1 MQQATNLRIPPP
13 PKPSDAP
20 TTSTSTAGPSA
31 AGPSAA
37 GPSTAGPSTAGPS
50 TTAANTIDLTAEV
63 DTPHRQEP
71 PLIDARRRDAER
83 AVGDRR
89 QDPRDLSHMLFGRG
103 MLKLFSTLS
112 ITVPHGQYSLRHY
125 QQLMQP
131 RNMKSLRGST
141 GSISSMIWSSG
152 KAVYTD
158 GRKA

>member
-31 AGPSAA
+31 
-37 GPSTAGPSTAGPS
+37 AGPSTAGPS

-83 AVGDRR
+83 AAGDRR
-89 QDPRDLSHMLFGRG
+89 QDPRDISHMLFGRG

-131 RNMKSLRGST
+131 RKMKSFCGST
-141 GSISSMIWSSG
+141 AHLLLRRYAHSSAAI
-152 KAVYTD
+152 
-158 GRKA
+158 